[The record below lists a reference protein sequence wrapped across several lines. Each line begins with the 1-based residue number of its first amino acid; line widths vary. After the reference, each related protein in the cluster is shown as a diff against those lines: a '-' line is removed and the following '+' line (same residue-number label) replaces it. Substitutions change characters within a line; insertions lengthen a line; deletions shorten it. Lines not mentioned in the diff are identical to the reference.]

1 MTKRTIRPLQPED
14 AALASALDPVWN
26 PETFFAE
33 HRLALVADAPS
44 AAIGGWLLLSIVPPE
59 AEILNLVVAPDL
71 RRQGLATALLQEGL
85 DRLAQA
91 RVSRVW
97 LEVRE
102 SNTPAKR
109 LYDRFGFRQT
119 GRRPRYYQ
127 NPAEDALLLETT
139 LTLC

>member
-1 MTKRTIRPLQPED
+1 MMIRTMWSED
-14 AALASALDPVWN
+14 AASASALDPVWT

-33 HRLALVADAPS
+33 HRLALVAEAPQG
-44 AAIGGWLLLSIVPPE
+44 AVGGWLLLSIVPPD

-71 RRQGLATALLQEGL
+71 RRQGLATALLQKGL
-85 DRLAQA
+85 ERLAQA
-91 RVSRVW
+91 RVSRVR

-102 SNTPAKR
+102 SNIPAHR
-109 LYDRFGFRQT
+109 LYSRLGFRHA
-119 GRRPRYYQ
+119 GRRLRYYQ